1 MVERDHP
8 AAVDLAHQ
16 PGVDPVLRPLAA
28 FEPVAAD
35 QLGGV
40 GREHLDP
47 DVPEMEPAAPLGRAA
62 IVADIMVERALPVA
76 LELAAR
82 DEDDVGILEAGHVAA
97 EIAAVPRRFHVGDDL
112 ADRRFLGRRIGR
124 RRAVA
129 GRAP

>member
-35 QLGGV
+35 QLGRV
-40 GREHLDP
+40 GAQHLDP
-47 DVPEMEPAAPLGRAA
+47 DVPEMQPPAPLGLAA
-62 IVADIMVERALPVA
+62 IIADIMVERALPVA

-82 DEDDVGILEAGHVAA
+82 DEHHV
-97 EIAAVPRRFHVGDDL
+97 RDS
-112 ADRRFLGRRIGR
+112 
-124 RRAVA
+124 
-129 GRAP
+129 